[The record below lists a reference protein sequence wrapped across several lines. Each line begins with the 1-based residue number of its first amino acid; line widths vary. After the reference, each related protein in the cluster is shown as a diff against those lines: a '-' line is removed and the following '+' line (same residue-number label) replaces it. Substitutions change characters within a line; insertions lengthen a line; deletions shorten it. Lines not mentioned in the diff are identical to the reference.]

1 MYIHVPQEYIA
12 GENLFEGDIEL
23 KGLQTNLLDIKPKPK
38 NFRYTVESLKF
49 VVAQFSWNSW
59 V

>member
-49 VVAQFSWNSW
+49 VVAQFS
-59 V
+59 